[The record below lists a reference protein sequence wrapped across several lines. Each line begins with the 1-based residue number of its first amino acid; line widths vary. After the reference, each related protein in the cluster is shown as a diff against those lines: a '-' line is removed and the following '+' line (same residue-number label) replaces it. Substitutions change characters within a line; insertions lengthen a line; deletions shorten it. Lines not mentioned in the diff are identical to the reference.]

1 MRELIGQYG
10 QMIMGVIG
18 GSIGLASAVLTIQ
31 LLKPVFISILNNMM

>member
-1 MRELIGQYG
+1 MRELFGQYG
-10 QMIMGVIG
+10 QMLTGVIG